1 MCFSPTA
8 DFVAAGVVGV
18 IGVATLRQVRRPRD
32 LVIGAL
38 PLLFAAHQFVEG
50 FVWLGLRGQV
60 SSGVQDAAAEI
71 YLIYAQAILPMLV
84 PLGFLLLERS
94 ARHRRRLWPFLGLGV
109 GVGLFLLWH
118 ITQYPIYAEARPL
131 CVAYTTHSPY
141 ELPSAIA
148 YVIATCGPALLS
160 SRRYL
165 RWFGVVN
172 VIGLAMA
179 STMRETEFTSAWCV
193 YAALASI
200 LILLHFRRDNRAQGE
215 AAGGVG
221 TATEDGGPPANA
233 VAATDG

>member
-18 IGVATLRQVRRPRD
+18 IGVATLQQVRRPRD

-60 SSGVQDAAAEI
+60 SSGVQATAAEI
-71 YLIYAQAILPMLV
+71 YLIYAQVVLPMLV

-118 ITQYPIYAEARPL
+118 LTQYPIYAEARPL
-131 CVAYTTHSPY
+131 CVAYTTHSPH

-179 STMRETEFTSAWCV
+179 ATMRETEFTSAWCV
-193 YAALASI
+193 YAALASF
-200 LILLHFRRDNRAQGE
+200 LILLHFRRENRAREGDE
-215 AAGGVG
+215 ARGGG
-221 TATEDGGPPANA
+221 TATDVGGPIASA
-233 VAATDG
+233 GGG